1 MSCDLRGH
9 PPHAALRLINQQHQL
24 GALVPSLAS
33 TIINILCPH
42 RYWRTNVA
50 AGMVAAAAV
59 GAAGSAIASSNQADA
74 AQSAAE
80 ASNSPWSQA
89 QPYISSE
96 FGPAQDALHN
106 ALGMGAYTGPRV
118 AGLNPYQSQGAD
130 QTAQWAQTNGQGT
143 ANQFYN
149 TGMGMSGA
157 GSAYG
162 TNANSLL
169 ARAQQ
174 DPTQG
179 FLSTASQYANN
190 PYVDQ
195 MIDAANRD
203 VSRNLNETQLP
214 SLALNA
220 AGSGN
225 TDSTRT
231 GVTQAILQRN
241 ASQQMADT
249 AANMRGQFFNQGL
262 QTAQNQYNA
271 NAEHALNA
279 NQQVGNAFQLGNSAL
294 LNGQQ
299 ANGNNFDQLQGA
311 GGLFQN
317 QDQNQLTAQ
326 QQQFNDQQQVPM
338 NLIGQYMNV
347 INGKWGGA
355 PVSSVGPS
363 VVGGAL
369 QGAMGGGMLGA
380 GVADKLGGYSNT
392 SGYGYTGPGSLFG
405 GGGRT
410 GSAYM
415 TDPAA
420 GYPLSFGING

>member
-1 MSCDLRGH
+1 MS
-9 PPHAALRLINQQHQL
+9 
-24 GALVPSLAS
+24 SLAS
-33 TIINILCPH
+33 IIINILCPH
-42 RYWRTNVA
+42 RYWRPNVA
-50 AGMVAAAAV
+50 AATVGAAAI
-59 GAAGSAIASSNQADA
+59 GAAGSAISSSNAADA
-74 AQSAAE
+74 QASAA
-80 ASNSPWSQA
+80 ANANSPWSQA

-96 FGPAQDALHN
+96 FGPAQQALNN

-118 AGLNPYQSQGAD
+118 AGLDPYQSQGAN
-130 QTAQWAQTNGQGT
+130 QTAQWAQSNGQNT

-169 ARAQQ
+169 ASAQQ

-179 FLSTASQYANN
+179 FLNTASQYANN
-190 PYVDQ
+190 PYVNQ

-214 SLALNA
+214 SLALGA

-231 GVTQAILQRN
+231 GVTEALMQRN

-249 AANMRGQFFNQGL
+249 AANIRGQFFNQGL
-262 QTAQNQYNA
+262 QTAQSQYNA
-271 NAEHALNA
+271 NADRALNA

-299 ANGNNFDQLQGA
+299 ANGNNFDQMQGA
-311 GGLFQN
+311 GGVFQN
-317 QDQNQLTAQ
+317 QNQAQLTAA

-363 VVGGAL
+363 VAGSAL
-369 QGAMGGGMLGA
+369 QGAMGGGMSGYGLA
-380 GVADKLGGYSNT
+380 EKLGGYSGA
-392 SGYGYTGPGSLFG
+392 SGFGYTGPGSLFG
-405 GGGRT
+405 GGAGI

-420 GYPLSFGING
+420 GYPLSFGMSDFSGAGGAFGSAMDAAMM